1 MVAQRIEWTYCV
13 IGLLE
18 VQISDVRIGV
28 ILILSGKW
36 RLAGQKLKTEDSYGP
51 LVNFL
56 IVRLLVHEFRR
67 NVVDCTAECR
77 SSLVNG
83 MCGPAKVTQFNMHGV
98 QVGNQNIFRLY
109 VPMDHVPVL
118 QVEKCFNH
126 LGYDMSG
133 TIFREALLPS

>member
-56 IVRLLVHEFRR
+56 NNNSITHKCLVFWFF
-67 NVVDCTAECR
+67 CR
-77 SSLVNG
+77 
-83 MCGPAKVTQFNMHGV
+83 
-98 QVGNQNIFRLY
+98 Y
-109 VPMDHVPVL
+109 
-118 QVEKCFNH
+118 
-126 LGYDMSG
+126 
-133 TIFREALLPS
+133 